1 MFGFTLYPY
10 IISTKVYDFNLE
22 DYQYQQEVFPN
33 DKVLGT
39 IENAEIAKEKSENV
53 WIGIYGE
60 NVLNKKPYVVSY
72 DDVNEVFH
80 VHGTSW
86 KGNVP
91 HILIR
96 KADGKVLAVWHTK

>member
-1 MFGFTLYPY
+1 M
-10 IISTKVYDFNLE
+10 
-22 DYQYQQEVFPN
+22 
-33 DKVLGT
+33 
-39 IENAEIAKEKSENV
+39 
-53 WIGIYGE
+53 
-60 NVLNKKPYVVSY
+60 LNKKPYVVSY